1 MVNIVKL
8 TLFLVEGRDGLTVRK
23 ARLKYLGAHR
33 PASTAVYVSKLI
45 EPAWFMEVEAVV
57 SSNIT

>member
-1 MVNIVKL
+1 M
-8 TLFLVEGRDGLTVRK
+8 EGRGGLTVRK
-23 ARLKYLGAHR
+23 ARLKYLGSHR